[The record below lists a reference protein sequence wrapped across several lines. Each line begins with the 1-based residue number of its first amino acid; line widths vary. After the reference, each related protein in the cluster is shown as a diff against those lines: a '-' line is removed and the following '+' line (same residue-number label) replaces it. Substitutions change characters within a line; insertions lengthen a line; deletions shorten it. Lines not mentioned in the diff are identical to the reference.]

1 MKKICK
7 TLLAIS
13 IASTLT
19 SSANA
24 LSIDQTS
31 AVINATG
38 YKTEKKA
45 AVDMI
50 FQDFF
55 IKFPKT
61 EGSLEE
67 ILVGAKAIVRLNS
80 VDTNRN
86 PVRNK
91 TLREKLFAN
100 FNGAEVNGE
109 IKEVKGDESKGTII
123 SDIKMNGVIK
133 RISMPYTISGGKLVA
148 SATINIVEDF
158 IAGDAFDIFENDAH
172 VRRVHGNKSWPEVKI
187 GFEINVK

>member
-1 MKKICK
+1 MKKIYSF
-7 TLLAIS
+7 LLALS
-13 IASTLT
+13 IAT
-19 SSANA
+19 SANA

-38 YKTEKKA
+38 YKTEKKV
-45 AVDMI
+45 AVPMV
-50 FQDFF
+50 FGEFF

-67 ILVGAKAIVRLNS
+67 IFVGAKTIIQLNS

-91 TLREKLFAN
+91 TLVEKLFAN

-109 IKEVKGDESKGTII
+109 IKEVKGDENAGTII
-123 SDIKMNGVIK
+123 ADIKMNGVAK
-133 RISMPYTISGGKLVA
+133 SISLPYTITAGKL
-148 SATINIVEDF
+148 SAKTTINIIDDF
-158 IAGDAFDIFENDAH
+158 MGGDAFEIFENDAH
-172 VRRVHGNKSWPEVKI
+172 VRQVHAAKSWPEVEI
-187 GFEINVK
+187 GFEINIK